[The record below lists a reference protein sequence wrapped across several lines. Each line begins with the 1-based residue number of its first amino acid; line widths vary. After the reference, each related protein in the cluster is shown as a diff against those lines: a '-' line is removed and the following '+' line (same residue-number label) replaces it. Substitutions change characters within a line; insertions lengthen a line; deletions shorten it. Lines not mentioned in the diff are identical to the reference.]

1 MADQIDW
8 VALAVFLFFFILV
21 TVMGFFA
28 ARWKAGPVSE
38 HLDEWGLGGRQF
50 GTWITWFL
58 VGGDFYTAYTV
69 IAVPALVYAVG
80 AYGFF
85 ALPYTIIVYPF
96 VFAVMPVL
104 WKVAHANGHV
114 TAADVVHGTY
124 NSRGLELAVA
134 ITGLVATMPYI
145 ALQLIGMGVVIKAMG
160 LTGELP
166 LVAAFVILALYTYSS
181 GLRAPALI
189 AFVKDIMIYIV
200 VLVAVVIVPAKL
212 GGYGAVFAAA
222 NDAFTAKGGAT
233 GLILKPAQMLPYAT
247 LALGS
252 ALAAFMYPHT
262 LTGIFASKSA
272 DTIRKN
278 AILLPA
284 YTLLLGLI
292 ALMGYMAYAANIKVT
307 SNNDVVPVLFKVLFP
322 SWFAGFAFAAIA
334 IGALVPAAVMS
345 IGAANLFTR
354 NVWKSYVD
362 PGISHAGEAA
372 VAKIASLVVK
382 LGALAFTLFLPT
394 QYALDLQLL
403 GGLWIL
409 QTFPALV
416 FGLFTRWFRAEGLLL
431 GWAVGILWG
440 SWTAWSN
447 GLKAARDHRPR
458 RRQLC
463 VLCRARRA
471 DPQCRRR
478 GDHHPHRRAG
488 LARPARRY
496 CSILILAALAT
507 SPQRAMSAAR
517 IFAKIPPT
525 SCRPIRCRAVLGARS
540 HPATARS
547 ASIRPRAF
555 LTIAGGVAFG
565 AKMPLHNTASTSAP
579 ASFKVGTS
587 GRSSIRLGV
596 ATAKRARRAALDLA
610 DHRAGIRDGRGD
622 LPGNHRQ
629 HRLVGALVGNDL
641 HRRAGLLL
649 EQLGHQLE
657 RGG

>member
-1 MADQIDW
+1 MKTDIDQT
-8 VALAVFLFFFILV
+8 ALAVFLFFFALV
-21 TVMGFFA
+21 TVMGFVA
-28 ARWKAGPVSE
+28 ARWRRPKTLA

-69 IAVPALVYAVG
+69 IAVPALVYSAG

-96 VFAVMPVL
+96 VFAVMPRL
-104 WKVAHANGHV
+104 WQVAKDHGYV

-134 ITGLVATMPYI
+134 ITGMVATMPYI

-166 LVAAFVILALYTYSS
+166 IVAAFVILALYTYSS

-200 VLVAVVIVPAKL
+200 VLVAVVVVPMKL
-212 GGYGAVFAAA
+212 GGYGAVFSAA

-233 GLILKPAQMLPYAT
+233 GLLLNPEQMLPSAT
-247 LALGS
+247 LALGP
-252 ALAAFMYPHT
+252 ALAAFIYPHT
-262 LTGIFASKSA
+262 LTGIFASNSA

-292 ALMGYMAYAANIKVT
+292 ALLGYMAYAAHITVASPKA
-307 SNNDVVPVLFKVLFP
+307 VVPPLFKVLFP

-354 NVWKSYVD
+354 NVWKSYVNPD
-362 PGISHAGEAA
+362 ISHAGEAA

-382 LGALAFTLFLPT
+382 VGALSFILFLPT

-409 QTFPALV
+409 QTFPGV
-416 FGLFTRWFRAEGLLL
+416 VVGLFTLWFRA
-431 GWAVGILWG
+431 
-440 SWTAWSN
+440 
-447 GLKAARDHRPR
+447 P
-458 RRQLC
+458 
-463 VLCRARRA
+463 
-471 DPQCRRR
+471 
-478 GDHHPHRRAG
+478 
-488 LARPARRY
+488 
-496 CSILILAALAT
+496 
-507 SPQRAMSAAR
+507 
-517 IFAKIPPT
+517 
-525 SCRPIRCRAVLGARS
+525 
-540 HPATARS
+540 
-547 ASIRPRAF
+547 
-555 LTIAGGVAFG
+555 
-565 AKMPLHNTASTSAP
+565 
-579 ASFKVGTS
+579 
-587 GRSSIRLGV
+587 
-596 ATAKRARRAALDLA
+596 
-610 DHRAGIRDGRGD
+610 
-622 LPGNHRQ
+622 
-629 HRLVGALVGNDL
+629 
-641 HRRAGLLL
+641 
-649 EQLGHQLE
+649 
-657 RGG
+657 

>member
-1 MADQIDW
+1 MTDQIDW
-8 VALAVFLFFFILV
+8 IALSVFLFFFLLV
-21 TVMGFFA
+21 TVMGFVA

-85 ALPYTIIVYPF
+85 ALPYTIVVYPF
-96 VFAVMPVL
+96 VFAVMPIL

-124 NSRGLELAVA
+124 HSRGLELVVAV
-134 ITGLVATMPYI
+134 TGIVATMPYI
-145 ALQLIGMGVVIKAMG
+145 ALQLIGMGVVIKAIG
-160 LTGELP
+160 VTGELP
-166 LVAAFVILALYTYSS
+166 IVAAFVILALYTYSS

-200 VLVAVVIVPAKL
+200 VLVAVVVVPMKL
-212 GGYGAVFAAA
+212 GGYGAVFTAAS
-222 NDAFTAKGGAT
+222 DAFAAKGGAT
-233 GLILKPAQMLPYAT
+233 GLTLKPAQMLPYAS

-278 AILLPA
+278 AVLLPA

-292 ALMGYMAYAANIKVT
+292 ALLGYMAYAAHIKVDT
-307 SNNDVVPVLFKVLFP
+307 PNDVVPMLFKTLFP
-322 SWFAGFAFAAIA
+322 SWFAGFAFSAIA

-354 NVWKSYVD
+354 NIWKSYVD
-362 PGISHAGEAA
+362 PGITHAGEAA

-382 LGALAFTLFLPT
+382 VGALAFILFLPT

-431 GWAVGILWG
+431 GWAVGIGWG

-447 GLKAARDHRPR
+447 GLKPLATLNFGGVSYVFYVGLGALLLNIAVAAI
-458 RRQLC
+458 
-463 VLCRARRA
+463 VTVIVARISPVRSGV
-471 DPQCRRR
+471 P
-478 GDHHPHRRAG
+478 
-488 LARPARRY
+488 ARP
-496 CSILILAALAT
+496 
-507 SPQRAMSAAR
+507 
-517 IFAKIPPT
+517 
-525 SCRPIRCRAVLGARS
+525 
-540 HPATARS
+540 
-547 ASIRPRAF
+547 
-555 LTIAGGVAFG
+555 
-565 AKMPLHNTASTSAP
+565 
-579 ASFKVGTS
+579 
-587 GRSSIRLGV
+587 
-596 ATAKRARRAALDLA
+596 
-610 DHRAGIRDGRGD
+610 
-622 LPGNHRQ
+622 
-629 HRLVGALVGNDL
+629 
-641 HRRAGLLL
+641 
-649 EQLGHQLE
+649 
-657 RGG
+657 

>member
-1 MADQIDW
+1 MSAEIDYP
-8 VALAVFLFFFILV
+8 ALAVFLFFFILV
-21 TVMGFFA
+21 TVMGFVA
-28 ARWKAGPVSE
+28 ARWRRPKTLA
-38 HLDEWGLGGRQF
+38 HIDEWGLGGRQF

-85 ALPYTIIVYPF
+85 ALPYTVIVYPF
-96 VFAVMPVL
+96 VFAIMPVL

-114 TAADVVHGTY
+114 TAADVVQGTY
-124 NSRGLELAVA
+124 HSRGLELAVA
-134 ITGLVATMPYI
+134 ITGMVATMPYI

-166 LVAAFVILALYTYSS
+166 IIAAFIILALYTYSS

-200 VLVAVVIVPAKL
+200 VLVAVVVVPSKL
-212 GGYGAVFAAA
+212 GGYAAVFAAA
-222 NDAFTAKGGAT
+222 NDAFAAKGGAT
-233 GLILKPAQMLPYAT
+233 GLTLQPAQMLPYAS

-284 YTLLLGLI
+284 YTLLLGLL
-292 ALMGYMAYAANIKVT
+292 ALLGYMGIAAGLKLT
-307 SNNDVVPVLFKVLFP
+307 SNNDVVPVLFKTLFP
-322 SWFAGFAFAAIA
+322 SWFAGFAFSAIA

-354 NVWKSYVD
+354 NVWKTFVNPD
-362 PGISHAGEAA
+362 ISHAGEAS

-382 LGALAFTLFLPT
+382 VGALTFILFLPT

-431 GWAVGILWG
+431 GWAAGIIWG

-447 GLKAARDHRPR
+447 GLKP
-458 RRQLC
+458 
-463 VLCRARRA
+463 
-471 DPQCRRR
+471 
-478 GDHHPHRRAG
+478 
-488 LARPARRY
+488 
-496 CSILILAALAT
+496 LAT
-507 SPQRAMSAAR
+507 IDLGGASYV
-517 IFAKIPPT
+517 FY
-525 SCRPIRCRAVLGARS
+525 VGLGALLLNIAVS
-540 HPATARS
+540 AIATLLLAWMRPEPRPSAIARS
-547 ASIRPRAF
+547 
-555 LTIAGGVAFG
+555 
-565 AKMPLHNTASTSAP
+565 
-579 ASFKVGTS
+579 
-587 GRSSIRLGV
+587 
-596 ATAKRARRAALDLA
+596 
-610 DHRAGIRDGRGD
+610 
-622 LPGNHRQ
+622 
-629 HRLVGALVGNDL
+629 
-641 HRRAGLLL
+641 
-649 EQLGHQLE
+649 
-657 RGG
+657 

>member
-8 VALAVFLFFFILV
+8 IALAIFLFFFALV

-28 ARWKAGPVSE
+28 ARWKSGPVGA
-38 HLDEWGLGGRQF
+38 HLDQWGLGGRQF

-58 VGGDFYTAYTV
+58 LGGDFYTAYTV

-96 VFAVMPVL
+96 VFAVMPLL
-104 WKVAHANGHV
+104 WTTAHAHGYV

-124 NSRGLELAVA
+124 NSRGLEFAIA
-134 ITGLVATMPYI
+134 ITGIVATMPYI

-166 LVAAFVILALYTYSS
+166 IVAAFVILALYTYSS

-200 VLVAVVIVPAKL
+200 VLVAVVVVPAKL

-222 NDAFTAKGGAT
+222 NEAFTAKGGDT
-233 GLILKPAQMLPYAT
+233 GLILKPSQMLAYAT

-278 AILLPA
+278 AVLLPA

-292 ALMGYMAYAANIKVT
+292 ALLGYMAYAAHIKV
-307 SNNDVVPVLFKVLFP
+307 SSPNDVVPVLFKVLFP
-322 SWFAGFAFAAIA
+322 SWFAGFAFSAIA

-354 NVWKSYVD
+354 NVWKSYID

-372 VAKIASLVVK
+372 VAKIASLIVK
-382 LGALAFTLFLPT
+382 LGALAFTLLLPT

-409 QTFPALV
+409 QIFPALV

-431 GWAVGILWG
+431 GWAAGILWG

-447 GLKAARDHRPR
+447 GLKP
-458 RRQLC
+458 L
-463 VLCRARRA
+463 
-471 DPQCRRR
+471 
-478 GDHHPHRRAG
+478 
-488 LARPARRY
+488 
-496 CSILILAALAT
+496 
-507 SPQRAMSAAR
+507 
-517 IFAKIPPT
+517 
-525 SCRPIRCRAVLGARS
+525 
-540 HPATARS
+540 
-547 ASIRPRAF
+547 ASISLGEGHYTF
-555 LTIAGGVAFG
+555 Y
-565 AKMPLHNTASTSAP
+565 
-579 ASFKVGTS
+579 VG
-587 GRSSIRLGV
+587 L
-596 ATAKRARRAALDLA
+596 
-610 DHRAGIRDGRGD
+610 
-622 LPGNHRQ
+622 
-629 HRLVGALVGNDL
+629 GALVLNVAVAAIGTVVLSRVSPD
-641 HRRAGLLL
+641 RRHSLTAPS
-649 EQLGHQLE
+649 
-657 RGG
+657 

>member
-1 MADQIDW
+1 MADRIDW
-8 VALAVFLFFFILV
+8 VALAVFLFFFALV
-21 TVMGFFA
+21 TVMGFLA
-28 ARWKAGPVSE
+28 ARWRSGPVSAN
-38 HLDEWGLGGRQF
+38 LDEWGLGGRRF

-96 VFAVMPVL
+96 VFAVMPLL
-104 WKVAHANGHV
+104 WKTAHANGYV
-114 TAADVVHGTY
+114 TAADVVHGAY

-134 ITGLVATMPYI
+134 ATGMVATMPYI
-145 ALQLIGMGVVIKAMG
+145 ALQLVGMGAVIKTMG
-160 LTGELP
+160 LTGDLP
-166 LVAAFVILALYTYSS
+166 IIAAFIILALYTYSS

-200 VLVAVVIVPAKL
+200 VLVAVVVVPAKL
-212 GGYGAVFAAA
+212 GGYGAVFSAAS
-222 NDAFTAKGGAT
+222 DAFAAKGGAT
-233 GLILKPAQMLPYAT
+233 GLTLKPSQMLPYAT

-292 ALMGYMAYAANIKVT
+292 ALLGYMAHAAHIKVT
-307 SNNDVVPVLFKVLFP
+307 SNNDVVPVLFQTLFP
-322 SWFAGFAFAAIA
+322 SWFAGFGFSAIA

-382 LGALAFTLFLPT
+382 LGALIFTLFLPV

-431 GWAVGILWG
+431 GWAAGILWG
-440 SWTAWSN
+440 SWTAWGN
-447 GLKAARDHRPR
+447 GLKPLATLDLGGASY
-458 RRQLC
+458 
-463 VLCRARRA
+463 VFYV
-471 DPQCRRR
+471 
-478 GDHHPHRRAG
+478 G
-488 LARPARRY
+488 LGA
-496 CSILILAALAT
+496 LILNIAVAVIAT
-507 SPQRAMSAAR
+507 LIFGLISSNRRSAAV
-517 IFAKIPPT
+517 
-525 SCRPIRCRAVLGARS
+525 RP
-540 HPATARS
+540 
-547 ASIRPRAF
+547 
-555 LTIAGGVAFG
+555 
-565 AKMPLHNTASTSAP
+565 
-579 ASFKVGTS
+579 
-587 GRSSIRLGV
+587 
-596 ATAKRARRAALDLA
+596 
-610 DHRAGIRDGRGD
+610 
-622 LPGNHRQ
+622 
-629 HRLVGALVGNDL
+629 
-641 HRRAGLLL
+641 
-649 EQLGHQLE
+649 
-657 RGG
+657 

>member
-1 MADQIDW
+1 MADQIEW
-8 VALAVFLFFFILV
+8 VALSVFIFFFALV

-114 TAADVVHGTY
+114 TAADIVHGTY

-134 ITGLVATMPYI
+134 ITGMVATMPYI

-160 LTGELP
+160 LSGELP
-166 LVAAFVILALYTYSS
+166 IIAAFIILALYTYSS

-189 AFVKDIMIYIV
+189 AFVKDIMIYVV

-222 NDAFTAKGGAT
+222 DEAFAAKGGAT
-233 GLILKPAQMLPYAT
+233 GLILKPEQMLPYAT

-292 ALMGYMAYAANIKVT
+292 ALLGYMAYAANIKVT
-307 SNNDVVPVLFKVLFP
+307 SNNDVVPLLFKVLFP
-322 SWFAGFAFAAIA
+322 SWFAGFALSAFA

-372 VAKIASLVVK
+372 VAKIASLVAK
-382 LGALAFTLFLPT
+382 LGALAFILFLPT

-409 QTFPALV
+409 QTLPALV

-431 GWAVGILWG
+431 GWAVGIGWG

-447 GLKAARDHRPR
+447 GLKP
-458 RRQLC
+458 
-463 VLCRARRA
+463 
-471 DPQCRRR
+471 
-478 GDHHPHRRAG
+478 
-488 LARPARRY
+488 
-496 CSILILAALAT
+496 LAT
-507 SPQRAMSAAR
+507 IDLGGASYT
-517 IFAKIPPT
+517 FY
-525 SCRPIRCRAVLGARS
+525 VGLGALLLNIVVATAATVLLGLISPDRTS
-540 HPATARS
+540 ATARS
-547 ASIRPRAF
+547 
-555 LTIAGGVAFG
+555 
-565 AKMPLHNTASTSAP
+565 
-579 ASFKVGTS
+579 
-587 GRSSIRLGV
+587 
-596 ATAKRARRAALDLA
+596 
-610 DHRAGIRDGRGD
+610 
-622 LPGNHRQ
+622 
-629 HRLVGALVGNDL
+629 
-641 HRRAGLLL
+641 
-649 EQLGHQLE
+649 
-657 RGG
+657 